1 MTTLGLI
8 GNQPLSN
15 GTGIFGA
22 GDLVERER
30 AKGWPYNYIY
40 TGTFR
45 ALTTTNAIV
54 TAKDVNFSPDG
65 TKLYVIGG
73 ITGYGTGPTFANVS
87 NIVQWNLSEPY
98 NIATAVDSGIVLP
111 IGNLELTADT
121 FDFSEDGT
129 KLFIGGS
136 FTRTF
141 WQADLSTPW
150 DLTTAVFRQ
159 GRQVRPINGQG
170 TSNAGW
176 GLQFS
181 TDGTKFYFITNNI
194 VYQYDLT
201 TAWDLE
207 TADYA
212 SKSFSVLAQDNAAR
226 GLFFKPDGTKFYMV
240 GIQNDNVRQYSM
252 STAWDISTASYD
264 TVTLN
269 VGGQEATPTSI
280 YLSPDGIKLYVMGQ
294 TGDDVNEYTLGTAW
308 EINTATYVRV
318 TTAALLAEGAPTALW
333 FKEDGTKAWTTGSG
347 TDQIRQYTLSTPWN
361 VSTMAHEGT
370 LLVQNNAD
378 PVGLCFSDD
387 GNFLF
392 VTQSVR
398 VFRYNLRTPWDV
410 RTAVPFNLS
419 YPGQQIQ
426 MASDGLSMLATT
438 GANIDKYT
446 LSTAFDLTTADTTPT
461 ETLAVNGI
469 RSFWVDPSGR
479 YMLVLLSQGSNRSEA
494 PGGASVMRF
503 DLPAPF
509 TLTGAIGRT
518 PALPLR
524 GIVGAVATPWSVSM
538 GPEQRRLF
546 VVSDAVAGMYQFD
559 LRF

>member
-15 GTGIFGA
+15 GTGIFGV

-45 ALTTTNAIV
+45 ALTTTSAIV

-65 TKLYVIGG
+65 TKLYAIGG
-73 ITGYGTGPTFANVS
+73 ISGYGTGPTFANVS

-121 FDFSEDGT
+121 LDFSEDGT

-136 FTRTF
+136 HTRTF

-159 GRQVRPINGQG
+159 GRQVCAINGQG
-170 TSNAGW
+170 TSSPGW

-207 TADYA
+207 TAGYA

-240 GIQNDNVRQYSM
+240 GTQNDNVRQYSM

-264 TVTLN
+264 SVTLSVVAYEN
-269 VGGQEATPTSI
+269 TPTSI
-280 YLSPDGIKLYVMGQ
+280 YLSPDGIQLYVIGTQ
-294 TGDDVNEYTLGTAW
+294 RDYIIAYTLGTAW
-308 EINTATYVRV
+308 AINTAIYTTV
-318 TTAALLAEGAPTALW
+318 TTAALIAEANPSALW
-333 FKEDGTKAWTTGSG
+333 FKADGTKAWSTGTS
-347 TDQIRQYTLSTPWN
+347 TDQVRQYTLSTPWD
-361 VSTMAHEGT
+361 VTTMAHEGT
-370 LLVQNNAD
+370 LLVQNDANPA
-378 PVGLCFSDD
+378 GLCFSDD

-392 VTQSVR
+392 LSANVR
-398 VFRYNLRTPWDV
+398 VFRFNLRTPWDV
-410 RTAVPFNLS
+410 RTAVPFNVS
-419 YPGQQIQ
+419 YTGQQIQ
-426 MASDGLSMLATT
+426 MASDGLSMLATN
-438 GANIDKYT
+438 GLNIHKYT
-446 LSTAFDLTTADTTPT
+446 LSTAFDLTTADTTAT
-461 ETLAVNGI
+461 EILGVNGI
-469 RSFWVDPSGR
+469 RSFWIDPSGR

-509 TLTGAIGRT
+509 TLTGAIGRA

-524 GIVGAVATPWSVSM
+524 GIIGAVASPWSVSM

-546 VVSDAVAGMYQFD
+546 VVSDVVAGMYQFD